1 MSLCVWCVL
10 PWSLQFTANW
20 IKKPKGKATSDR
32 QHSANQTQM
41 MKSVAKWGEIGVLG
55 DRIATAT
62 RFLLARSGTRYDQE
76 NVSPRTPR
84 ELLFA

>member
-1 MSLCVWCVL
+1 
-10 PWSLQFTANW
+10 
-20 IKKPKGKATSDR
+20 
-32 QHSANQTQM
+32 M